1 MGRFL
6 LCLTLLSAAY
16 AAENRWFESR
26 SGPIELASDA
36 PQRQYLATLGE
47 AEQLRFVLGRLLGI
61 DDLQAN
67 PKVRLVIFKDVKD
80 ASQAGA
86 TPAPFLV
93 EGRDRRAIVMTAGQP
108 LASETIRQ
116 LTRMFIER
124 NTGRLPP
131 EFERGLESFLT
142 TLQVDGAHVKWGS
155 PPPNPDREWARI
167 ALLATN
173 PDYAGRAGILLFN
186 LQKGAADIA
195 AYHNA
200 FNKTKAEIEA
210 DVDRFWAARQFLAVD
225 APSRPLNAQ
234 RDFDVHQLDPDVADL
249 EMADLLTPQ
258 SEAIYKRLI
267 AKNVRL
273 VACYEGLA
281 IMALRRSDSVS
292 AGDYLNKAIAAG
304 SQNAAII
311 VRYARLEKDPDK
323 ARTAL
328 AKAVQAEP
336 NSSEAHHEYGMRLS
350 GADQIK
356 ELQAAAKLAPQN
368 MDYQADLARA
378 YLAAK
383 QFAAA
388 ARAWTAAEQAATNDA
403 DREKMIQ
410 ARLAIE
416 TQRLDAEE
424 AERKRQQ
431 EEERRDVERVKA
443 EAVARIRAAE
453 AKANG
458 TPLDPDTVAKA
469 VPWWDGPNAP
479 NRVEGTLR
487 QVDCLGSQLRLV
499 IETNDKATDKK
510 SGKKTVRLL
519 IADLSNIAVKGDPIS
534 FACGVQKARQI
545 TVDYIPKAD
554 SKMGTSGVVAGI
566 DLQRQP

>member
-1 MGRFL
+1 MGRLF
-6 LCLTLLSAAY
+6 LCLMLLSAACD
-16 AAENRWFESR
+16 AENRWYESR

-36 PQRQYLATLGE
+36 PQRQSLATLGE

-67 PKVRLVIFKDVKD
+67 PKVRLIIFKDARD
-80 ASQAGA
+80 ASQSGA
-86 TPAPFLV
+86 APAPVLV

-108 LASETIRQ
+108 LAPETIRQ

-142 TLQVDGAHVKWGS
+142 TLQVEGAHVKWGS
-155 PPPNPDREWARI
+155 PPPNPDRDWARVS
-167 ALLATN
+167 LLATQ

-186 LQKGAADIA
+186 LQKGAPDIS

-200 FNKTKAEIEA
+200 FNKTKADIEA
-210 DVDRFWAARQFLAVD
+210 AVDRFWAAKQFVAVD

-234 RDFDVHQLDPDVADL
+234 RDFDVHQLDSDVADL
-249 EMADLLTPQ
+249 EIADLLTPQ
-258 SEAIYKRLI
+258 SEAIYKRLV

-281 IMALRRSDSVS
+281 LLALRNNQSAA
-292 AGDYLNKAIAAG
+292 AGDYLTKANAAG
-304 SQNAAII
+304 SQNSAIL
-311 VRYARLEKDPDK
+311 VRYARMEKDPEK
-323 ARTAL
+323 ARSAL

-336 NSSEAHHEYGMRLS
+336 NSAEAHHEYAARLS
-350 GADQIK
+350 GPDQIK

-368 MDYQADLARA
+368 MQYQADLAQS

-388 ARAWTAAEQAATNDA
+388 ARAWTAAEHAATNDA
-403 DREKMIQ
+403 DREKMIH
-410 ARLAIE
+410 ARLEIE
-416 TQRLDAEE
+416 SQRLDAEE

-431 EEERRDVERVKA
+431 EEERRDVERLKA
-443 EAVARIRAAE
+443 EAIARIRAAE

-458 TPLDPDTVAKA
+458 TPLDQETLAKA

-499 IETNDKATDKK
+499 IDAPDKTTKA
-510 SGKKTVRLL
+510 GKKTVRLL
-519 IADLSNIAVKGDPIS
+519 IADLSNIAVKGDPVS
-534 FACGVQKARQI
+534 FSCGVQKPRQI
-545 TVDYIPKAD
+545 TVDYVPKVDA
-554 SKMGTSGVVAGI
+554 KLGTSGMVAGL

>member
-6 LCLTLLSAAY
+6 LCLMLVSGICEAD
-16 AAENRWFESR
+16 NRWYESR
-26 SGPIELASDA
+26 SGPIELVSDA
-36 PQRQYLATLGE
+36 PRDKSLATLGE
-47 AEQLRFVLGRLLGI
+47 AEQLRFALGRLLGI
-61 DDLQAN
+61 EDLQAN
-67 PKVRLVIFKDVKD
+67 PKVRLVIFKDARD
-80 ASQAGA
+80 ASQYGA
-86 TPAPFLV
+86 TPAPSLV
-93 EGRDRRAIVMTAGQP
+93 EGRDRRALVMISGQP
-108 LASETIRQ
+108 LAAESIRQ

-142 TLQVDGAHVKWGS
+142 TLQVNGAHVRWGA
-155 PPPNPDREWARI
+155 PPPNPDRDWARV
-167 ALLATN
+167 ALLATK
-173 PDYAGRAGILLFN
+173 PEYAGRAGILLFN
-186 LQKGAADIA
+186 LQKGAPDVA

-200 FNKTKAEIEA
+200 FNKAKAEIEA
-210 DVDRFWAARQFLAVD
+210 DVDRFWAAKQFAAAD
-225 APSRPLNAQ
+225 APSRPINAQ

-258 SEAIYKRLI
+258 SEAIYNRLV
-267 AKNVRL
+267 ARNVRL

-281 IMALRRSDSVS
+281 IMALRRSDSAS

-323 ARTAL
+323 ARAAL

-336 NSSEAHHEYGMRLS
+336 TLSEAHHEYGMRLTGS
-350 GADQIK
+350 EQIK
-356 ELQAAAKLAPQN
+356 EFHAAAKLAPQN

-388 ARAWTAAEQAATNDA
+388 ARAWTAAEQAATNDT

-431 EEERRDVERVKA
+431 EEER
-443 EAVARIRAAE
+443 
-453 AKANG
+453 
-458 TPLDPDTVAKA
+458 
-469 VPWWDGPNAP
+469 
-479 NRVEGTLR
+479 
-487 QVDCLGSQLRLV
+487 
-499 IETNDKATDKK
+499 
-510 SGKKTVRLL
+510 
-519 IADLSNIAVKGDPIS
+519 
-534 FACGVQKARQI
+534 
-545 TVDYIPKAD
+545 
-554 SKMGTSGVVAGI
+554 
-566 DLQRQP
+566 

>member
-6 LCLTLLSAAY
+6 LCLLLISAACE
-16 AAENRWFESR
+16 AENRWYESR
-26 SGPIELASDA
+26 SGPIELLSDA
-36 PQRQYLATLGE
+36 PQSKSLATLGE

-67 PKVRLVIFKDVKD
+67 PKVRLVIFKDGRD

-86 TPAPFLV
+86 TPAPSLV
-93 EGRDRRAIVMTAGQP
+93 EGRDRRAIVMIAGQK
-108 LASETIRQ
+108 LAPDSIRQ

-131 EFERGLESFLT
+131 EFERGLENFLT
-142 TLQVDGAHVKWGS
+142 TLQVDGAHVRWGA
-155 PPPNPDREWARI
+155 PPANPDRDWARV
-167 ALLATN
+167 ALLATD
-173 PDYAGRAGILLFN
+173 PEYAGRAGILLFN
-186 LQKGAADIA
+186 LQKGADDVP

-210 DVDRFWAARQFLAVD
+210 AVDSFWKAKQFMAAD

-249 EMADLLTPQ
+249 ELADLLTSQ
-258 SEAIYKRLI
+258 SAATYNRLI
-267 AKNVRL
+267 GKHVRL
-273 VACYEGLA
+273 VDCYEGLA
-281 IMALRRSDSVS
+281 LLSLRNDDSVT
-292 AGDYLNKAIAAG
+292 AGEYLNKAIEAG
-304 SQNAAII
+304 SRNAAIL
-311 VRYARLEKDPDK
+311 VRYARMEKDPDK
-323 ARTAL
+323 ARAAL
-328 AKAVQAEP
+328 SKAVQADM
-336 NSSEAHHEYGMRLS
+336 NSAEAHHEYAGRLS

-403 DREKMIQ
+403 DREKMIE
-410 ARLAIE
+410 ARLQIE
-416 TQRLDAEE
+416 SQRLDAEE
-424 AERKRQQ
+424 AERKRQK
-431 EEERRDVERVKA
+431 EEERKDIERLKA
-443 EAVARIRAAE
+443 EAIARIRAAE

-458 TPLDPDTVAKA
+458 TPVDPQSMAKA

-487 QVDCLGSQLRLV
+487 QVDCLGKRLRLV
-499 IETNDKATDKK
+499 ILTKE
-510 SGKKTVRLL
+510 KKTVRLL
-519 IADLSNIAVKGDPIS
+519 ISDMSNLAVKGEPVS
-534 FACGVQKARQI
+534 FACGVQKPRQVI
-545 TVDYIPKAD
+545 VDYSPKSDPNA
-554 SKMGTSGVVAGI
+554 GTSGEVAAI
-566 DLQRQP
+566 DLEKQP

>member
-6 LCLTLLSAAY
+6 LCLLLVSAACD
-16 AAENRWFESR
+16 AENRWYESR
-26 SGPIELASDA
+26 SGPIELVSDA
-36 PQRQYLATLGE
+36 PQRQSLTTLGE

-67 PKVRLVIFKDVKD
+67 PKVRLVIFKDAND

-86 TPAPFLV
+86 TPAPLLV
-93 EGRDRRAIVMTAGQP
+93 EGRDRRAIVMTAGKP
-108 LASETIRQ
+108 LASESIRQ

-142 TLQVDGAHVKWGS
+142 TLQVDGAHVKWGT
-155 PPPNPDREWARI
+155 PPPNPDRDWARI

-173 PDYAGRAGILLFN
+173 PEYAGRAGILLFN
-186 LQKGAADIA
+186 LQKGAPDIS

-210 DVDRFWAARQFLAVD
+210 EVDRFWAAKQFVAAD

-234 RDFDVHQLDPDVADL
+234 RDFDVHQLDSDVADL
-249 EMADLLTPQ
+249 EVADLLTPQ

-273 VACYEGLA
+273 AACYEGLA
-281 IMALRRSDSVS
+281 LLALRRSDAVS
-292 AGDYLNKAIAAG
+292 TGEFLNKAIAAG
-304 SQNAAII
+304 SQNADIL
-311 VRYARLEKDPDK
+311 VRYARIEKDPEK
-323 ARTAL
+323 SRTAL
-328 AKAVQAEP
+328 AKAVQADP
-336 NSSEAHHEYGMRLS
+336 NSSEAHHEYGTRLS
-350 GADQIK
+350 GQNQIK

-368 MDYQADLARA
+368 MEYQADLARA

-388 ARAWTAAEQAATNDA
+388 AKAWTAAEQAATTDA

-416 TQRLDAEE
+416 TQRLDDEE

-431 EEERRDVERVKA
+431 EEERRDLERVKA
-443 EAVARIRAAE
+443 EAIARIRAAE

-458 TPLDPDTVAKA
+458 TPLDSDTLAKA

-479 NRVEGTLR
+479 NRAEGTLR

-499 IETNDKATDKK
+499 IYTKE
-510 SGKKTVRLL
+510 KKTVRLL
-519 IADLSNIAVKGDPIS
+519 IADVSNIAVKGDPVS
-534 FACGVQKARQI
+534 FSCGVQKPRQI

-554 SKMGTSGVVAGI
+554 PKLGTAGVVAGI